1 MQRVLL
7 HTVRTLMIAVMTI
20 AMMAGCA
27 STTQLVSV
35 EKSDEANA
43 PYKKVMVLAI
53 TDNGQVRQV
62 IEQGLASELD
72 KAGVNNVVAS
82 LSMPGG
88 LDKDKPDAIRA
99 QAESAVRENGADS
112 VLVVSLLS
120 AEVRENYV
128 PPQQDI
134 AAMSVTPYY
143 MGYGAFIGYNYQ
155 TMTTPGY
162 FVKEQ
167 AYYVQSNLF
176 DVSSEKSVWHA
187 QSETINPEDIQSGIA
202 AFSQV
207 IIGQLKADSMVSRG
221 KAPATRMNSY

>member
-1 MQRVLL
+1 MKRVFL
-7 HTVRTLMIAVMTI
+7 HTVRTLAIAVMV
-20 AMMAGCA
+20 MMVGCA
-27 STTQLVSV
+27 NTTQLVSV
-35 EKSDEANA
+35 EKSDLAKT

-72 KAGVNNVVAS
+72 KAGVSNVVAS

-88 LDKDKPDAIRA
+88 LDTDKPDEIRA
-99 QAESAVRENGADS
+99 QAELAVKENGVDS

-120 AEVRENYV
+120 AEVRQDYV
-128 PPQQDI
+128 PPQKDI

-155 TMTTPGY
+155 TMYTPGY

-176 DVSSEKSVWHA
+176 DVSSEKPVWQA
-187 QSETINPEDIQSGIA
+187 QSETINPKDIQSGVLV
-202 AFSQV
+202 FSRV
-207 IIGQLKADSMVSRG
+207 IIGQLKADSMVSSHT
-221 KAPATRMNSY
+221 APSSRMNSY